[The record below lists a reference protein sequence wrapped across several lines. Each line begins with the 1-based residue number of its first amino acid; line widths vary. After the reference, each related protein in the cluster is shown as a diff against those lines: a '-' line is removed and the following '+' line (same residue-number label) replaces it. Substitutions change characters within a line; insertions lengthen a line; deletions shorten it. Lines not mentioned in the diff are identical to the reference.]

1 MQPTSEAAAIWW
13 RIGRLE
19 ATAGAIRRELDQVRR
34 DMRESKRKGIPL
46 WGHIAAMGM
55 ISGLSALG
63 LIKPE
68 TALALLRLIGKAAM
82 GS

>member
-1 MQPTSEAAAIWW
+1 MHATSDSGRQWEA
-13 RIGRLE
+13 IGDLRARMRKVE
-19 ATAGAIRRELDQVRR
+19 QR
-34 DMRESKRKGIPL
+34 DMRDSKRKSGIPL

-68 TALALLRLIGKAAM
+68 TALSLLRLLGKVVA
-82 GS
+82 G

>member
-1 MQPTSEAAAIWW
+1 MHATSDTGRMWEA
-13 RIGRLE
+13 IGDLRVRMKTLE
-19 ATAGAIRRELDQVRR
+19 RE
-34 DMRESKRKGIPL
+34 MRESKRKGIPL

-68 TALALLRLIGKAAM
+68 TALSLLRLLSKAFT
-82 GS
+82 G

>member
-1 MQPTSEAAAIWW
+1 MQAMSETGRTWEAIGDL
-13 RIGRLE
+13 RARMTRVE
-19 ATAGAIRRELDQVRR
+19 REMR
-34 DMRESKRKGIPL
+34 DRKRKGGIPL

-68 TALALLRLIGKAAM
+68 TAIALLRLIGKAAM